1 MKTFIQH
8 NNEVVLDEAVKYH
21 VENEI
26 PLTQSVFRMYSE
38 NFFKLFKKVRG
49 LYENGK
55 YQPQSEEIMF
65 LKTDIGEFDIFEG
78 KEVPLDLPLLEDDHV
93 ELNKPKRGGPK
104 KYYVYVRDPKTQ
116 KIKKVTWGD
125 TTGLKVKINDPKARK
140 SFAARHKCDT
150 RNDKTTASYWACRLP
165 RSAKQLGIAAS
176 NPGGF
181 W

>member
-49 LYENGK
+49 LYENGE
-55 YQPQSEEIMF
+55 YQPQPEEIMF

-125 TTGLKVKINDPKARK
+125 TCLLYTSD
-140 SFAARHKCDT
+140 AADE
-150 RNDKTTASYWACRLP
+150 
-165 RSAKQLGIAAS
+165 
-176 NPGGF
+176 
-181 W
+181 